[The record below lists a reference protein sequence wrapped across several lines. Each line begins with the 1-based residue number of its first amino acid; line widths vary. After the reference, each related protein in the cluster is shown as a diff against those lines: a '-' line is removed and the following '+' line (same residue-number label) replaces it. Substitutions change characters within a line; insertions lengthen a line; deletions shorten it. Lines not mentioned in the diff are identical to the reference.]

1 MKRLDSF
8 LHTLFWFAPGM
19 FAGIAL
25 ETYIDFQKHPGL
37 YAMQSAPWYAKLLP
51 HGAVC
56 LIAMAAAWALRR
68 IIRKKL

>member
-1 MKRLDSF
+1 MKQLDSF

-25 ETYIDFQKHPGL
+25 ETYFDFQKHPGL

-56 LIAMAAAWALRR
+56 LIVMAAVWAPRR
-68 IIRKKL
+68 VIRKKI

>member
-25 ETYIDFQKHPGL
+25 ETYLDVRKHPGL
-37 YAMQSAPWYAKLLP
+37 YYFY
-51 HGAVC
+51 
-56 LIAMAAAWALRR
+56 
-68 IIRKKL
+68 

>member
-25 ETYIDFQKHPGL
+25 GTYIDFRKYPCL
-37 YAMQSAPWYAKLLP
+37 YAMQSAPWYVRLLP

-56 LIAMAAAWALRR
+56 LIVMAAVWAPRR
-68 IIRKKL
+68 VIRKKI